1 MASPSVTHTLSNGS
15 VIDAGQLNTN
25 FTDIINSLTDGLKDL
40 SISALTCAGNVSMNA
55 NVTLGNASGD
65 DVTITGSLASS
76 IPIKT
81 TYSYDIGSATLGL
94 RKLYLG
100 SDDSGAFSTYLEAG
114 TNSSSYGLKLPDA
127 DGASADFIQTDGSG
141 QLSFVGG
148 PSPVAKTTTYTATT
162 ADKVITV
169 ATSSAWTLTLYA
181 ASGNAGR
188 TLKVIK
194 TSSDINALT
203 IDGNASETING
214 ASAIYLSAQYE
225 WVELLCDG
233 SNWIEIDRGPRYIGR
248 VVDRKN
254 SGNDGGSA
262 SADTVHTR
270 DLTVTE
276 GDFTKFGSLSSNQF
290 TLSPGK
296 YFIEARAPAY
306 ITERHQIFL
315 YDVTNTSYVKDGE
328 SAYSGSAADGIVA
341 THAEMQHSLSIT
353 ATTAYEIR
361 HYTISA
367 RATDGLGID
376 ADGSSNPNTYNYF
389 TTVKITKLG

>member
-1 MASPSVTHTLSNGS
+1 
-15 VIDAGQLNTN
+15 
-25 FTDIINSLTDGLKDL
+25 
-40 SISALTCAGNVSMNA
+40 
-55 NVTLGNASGD
+55 
-65 DVTITGSLASS
+65 
-76 IPIKT
+76 
-81 TYSYDIGSATLGL
+81 
-94 RKLYLG
+94 
-100 SDDSGAFSTYLEAG
+100 
-114 TNSSSYGLKLPDA
+114 
-127 DGASADFIQTDGSG
+127 
-141 QLSFVGG
+141 
-148 PSPVAKTTTYTATT
+148 VAKTTTYTATT

-328 SAYSGSAADGIVA
+328 SAYSGSVADGIVA